1 VLKWWWRGEL
11 LTKRAMSGAS
21 DIWSDTILKLNPI
34 ASELFGVFVRT
45 PCSGMVRKT
54 TSGSFD
60 STPLLRR
67 SVSLRMTGLGSVAR
81 AICCFAMLAVSGLL
95 HAATLTEQQF
105 SSVQTTS
112 TAPQRTQESKPG
124 TSAAS
129 PASQVAA
136 TPTPTPQSWSLPVRS
151 ATENAVYPPS
161 PSDEIVVTAVG
172 DVMLGTTFPDESTL
186 PPNDG
191 ADLLTEVTP
200 FLKRGDV
207 VYGNLEGPIIDGG
220 DSAKCHGKKIGTCF
234 AFRVPTRYG
243 KYLKDAGFTAMGLA
257 NNHAMDFGLEG
268 RASSREVLDA
278 MQIAHTGEV
287 GDIARL
293 LVKGRKIDV
302 IAFATYQG
310 AFNFLDLDA
319 SLQTIHAA
327 KAESDLVI
335 VGFHGGAEG
344 ATHQHVLE
352 GDETFLGEDRGD
364 LRQFAHAA
372 IDAGADL
379 VLGSAPHVVRAMEI
393 YKGKLI
399 AYSLGNFATYG
410 PFNLNAENGLTLVLE
425 AHLAPGG
432 TFLRGQAYAMK
443 QEKPGGPKLDPD
455 MKILPV
461 LRGLS
466 NADFPQT
473 AVVVG
478 PQGELWPPGTE
489 VPPCSDAPDLL
500 EQRFGTSVCGILP

>member
-1 VLKWWWRGEL
+1 
-11 LTKRAMSGAS
+11 M
-21 DIWSDTILKLNPI
+21 
-34 ASELFGVFVRT
+34 RT
-45 PCSGMVRKT
+45 PFSGMVKDM

-60 STPLLRR
+60 STSLLRR
-67 SVSLRMTGLGSVAR
+67 SVPLRMTGLSRRAAIVFFFWITALPVVLYAAR
-81 AICCFAMLAVSGLL
+81 MAN
-95 HAATLTEQQF
+95 EQQ
-105 SSVQTTS
+105 SQPVQPI
-112 TAPQRTQESKPG
+112 PQTPSQSPVTQSNPQ
-124 TSAAS
+124 AS
-129 PASQVAA
+129 PTA
-136 TPTPTPQSWSLPVRS
+136 TPLPS
-151 ATENAVYPPS
+151 QPNSETSNQAPPS
-161 PSDEIVVTAVG
+161 VVREKSDTTQSPNFFDELIITAVG

-191 ADLLTEVTP
+191 AGLLAEVTP
-200 FLKRGDV
+200 FLKRGDI
-207 VYGNLEGPIIDGG
+207 VYGNLEGPIVDGG
-220 DSAKCHGKKIGTCF
+220 ESAKCRGKKIGTCF

-268 RASSREVLDA
+268 RASSRQVLDA

-293 LVKGRKIDV
+293 TVKGRKVTI
-302 IAFATYQG
+302 IAFATYPG
-310 AFNFLDLDA
+310 AYNFLDQDE
-319 SLQTIHAA
+319 SLQTIRSL

-364 LRQFAHAA
+364 LRKFTHAA

-379 VLGSAPHVVRAMEI
+379 VLGSGPHVVRAMEI
-393 YKGKLI
+393 YQGKLI

-410 PFNLNAENGLTLVLE
+410 PFNLNAENGLSLVLE
-425 AHLAPGG
+425 VHLAADGS
-432 TFLRGQAYAMK
+432 FLRGKAYPVK
-443 QEKPGGPKLDPD
+443 QEKPGGPKLDAE

-461 LRGLS
+461 LRALS
-466 NADFPQT
+466 NTDFPQT

-478 PQGELWPPGTE
+478 PQGELWLPGSI
-489 VPPCSDAPDLL
+489 VPPCVKAPDLL
-500 EQRFGTSVCGILP
+500 EQRFTATPCGIFP

>member
-1 VLKWWWRGEL
+1 MRTRFLQRPNRSEGPRAYRAWPDQNKRSFEPTRKLKSTLARLTALGMTIRGSVVFIAVSAAIPGA
-11 LTKRAMSGAS
+11 AMMQSRESTPPPAQSLPSPIVAAPAS
-21 DIWSDTILKLNPI
+21 QPSPWPTPI
-34 ASELFGVFVRT
+34 PQASTVAA
-45 PCSGMVRKT
+45 
-54 TSGSFD
+54 TSGSPVD
-60 STPLLRR
+60 
-67 SVSLRMTGLGSVAR
+67 
-81 AICCFAMLAVSGLL
+81 
-95 HAATLTEQQF
+95 AAH
-105 SSVQTTS
+105 
-112 TAPQRTQESKPG
+112 
-124 TSAAS
+124 
-129 PASQVAA
+129 PA
-136 TPTPTPQSWSLPVRS
+136 
-151 ATENAVYPPS
+151 S
-161 PSDEIVVTAVG
+161 PSDEIVITAVG
-172 DVMLGTTFPDESTL
+172 DVMLGTTFPDDSTL

-207 VYGNLEGPIIDGG
+207 VYGNLEGPIVDGG
-220 DSAKCHGKKIGTCF
+220 DSAKCHEKKIGTCF

-268 RASSREVLDA
+268 RASSRQVLDA

-293 LVKGRKIDV
+293 TVKGRKIAI
-302 IAFATYQG
+302 IAFATYPG
-310 AFNFLDLDA
+310 AYNFLDLDE
-319 SLQTIHAA
+319 SLKTISSLRTEGA
-327 KAESDLVI
+327 DLVI

-364 LRQFAHAA
+364 LRRFTHAA

-379 VLGSAPHVVRAMEI
+379 VLGSGPHVVRAMEV

-425 AHLAPGG
+425 AHLAPDG
-432 TFLRGQAYAMK
+432 TFLRGKNYAAK
-443 QEKPGGPKLDPD
+443 QEKPGGPKIDPE

-461 LRGLS
+461 LRALS

-473 AVVVG
+473 AIVVG
-478 PQGELWPPGTE
+478 PQGELWPPGTQIS
-489 VPPCSDAPDLL
+489 PCADAPDLL
-500 EQRFGTSVCGILP
+500 EQRFGASACGIFP

>member
-1 VLKWWWRGEL
+1 
-11 LTKRAMSGAS
+11 
-21 DIWSDTILKLNPI
+21 
-34 ASELFGVFVRT
+34 
-45 PCSGMVRKT
+45 
-54 TSGSFD
+54 
-60 STPLLRR
+60 
-67 SVSLRMTGLGSVAR
+67 
-81 AICCFAMLAVSGLL
+81 
-95 HAATLTEQQF
+95 
-105 SSVQTTS
+105 
-112 TAPQRTQESKPG
+112 
-124 TSAAS
+124 
-129 PASQVAA
+129 
-136 TPTPTPQSWSLPVRS
+136 
-151 ATENAVYPPS
+151 
-161 PSDEIVVTAVG
+161 
-172 DVMLGTTFPDESTL
+172 MLGTTFPDESTL

-207 VYGNLEGPIIDGG
+207 VYGNLEGPIVDGG
-220 DSAKCHGKKIGTCF
+220 DSAKCRGKKIGTCF

-268 RASSREVLDA
+268 RASSRHVLDA

-293 LVKGRKIDV
+293 TVKGRKIAIV
-302 IAFATYQG
+302 AFATYPG
-310 AFNFLDLDA
+310 AFNFLDLDE
-319 SLQTIHAA
+319 SLQTIRAA

-364 LRQFAHAA
+364 LRRFTHAA

-379 VLGSAPHVVRAMEI
+379 VLGSGPHVVRAMEI
-393 YKGKLI
+393 YKGRLI

-410 PFNLNAENGLTLVLE
+410 PFNLSAENGLSLVLE
-425 AHLAPGG
+425 AHLGADG
-432 TFLRGQAYAMK
+432 TFLRGQAYAVK
-443 QEKPGGPKLDPD
+443 QEKPGGPKLDPE

-461 LRGLS
+461 LRSLS

-473 AVVVG
+473 AIVVG
-478 PQGELWPPGTE
+478 PKGQLWLPGTE
-489 VPPCSDAPDLL
+489 VSPCSDAPDLL
-500 EQRFGTSVCGILP
+500 EQRPGAKVCGILP

>member
-1 VLKWWWRGEL
+1 
-11 LTKRAMSGAS
+11 M
-21 DIWSDTILKLNPI
+21 LNDAI
-34 ASELFGVFVRT
+34 
-45 PCSGMVRKT
+45 
-54 TSGSFD
+54 SGSFD

-67 SVSLRMTGLGSVAR
+67 GVSLRMTGLSSIAR
-81 AICCFAMLAVSGLL
+81 AICCCVMLAV
-95 HAATLTEQQF
+95 
-105 SSVQTTS
+105 
-112 TAPQRTQESKPG
+112 P
-124 TSAAS
+124 AAS
-129 PASQVAA
+129 CASQVSA
-136 TPTPTPQSWSLPVRS
+136 TPTPTQVPSPIPQLSSPPAPLQSTTGDAVR
-151 ATENAVYPPS
+151 PPG

-186 PPNDG
+186 APNDG

-207 VYGNLEGPIIDGG
+207 VYGNLEGPIVDGG

-243 KYLKDAGFTAMGLA
+243 KYLKNAGFTAMGLA

-268 RASSREVLDA
+268 RASSRQVLDTQ
-278 MQIAHTGEV
+278 QIAHTGEV

-293 LVKGRKIDV
+293 TVKGRKIAI
-302 IAFATYQG
+302 IAFATYPG
-310 AFNFLDLDA
+310 AYNFLDLDE
-319 SLQTIHAA
+319 SLQTIRAA
-327 KAESDLVI
+327 KAESDLLI

-364 LRQFAHAA
+364 LRRFTRAA

-379 VLGSAPHVVRAMEI
+379 VLGSGPHVVRAMEI

-410 PFNLNAENGLTLVLE
+410 PFNLNAENGLSLVLE
-425 AHLAPGG
+425 AHLAPDG
-432 TFLRGQAYAMK
+432 TFLRGQAYAVK
-443 QEKPGGPKLDPD
+443 QEKPGGPKLDPE

-461 LRGLS
+461 LRALS

-473 AVVVG
+473 AIVVG
-478 PQGELWPPGTE
+478 PQGELWLPGTE

-500 EQRFGTSVCGILP
+500 EQRLGARVCGILP

>member
-1 VLKWWWRGEL
+1 MIFQQNLWHRHSSAHSRAKAAREWWPCLCLPPSDSTRAQARVPVPHKRYFVHANSRVALFSTLIFVLTFL
-11 LTKRAMSGAS
+11 LTSSAH
-21 DIWSDTILKLNPI
+21 
-34 ASELFGVFVRT
+34 
-45 PCSGMVRKT
+45 
-54 TSGSFD
+54 
-60 STPLLRR
+60 
-67 SVSLRMTGLGSVAR
+67 
-81 AICCFAMLAVSGLL
+81 AIVPG
-95 HAATLTEQQF
+95 QQ
-105 SSVQTTS
+105 S
-112 TAPQRTQESKPG
+112 APQS
-124 TSAAS
+124 SS
-129 PASQVAA
+129 PAIQQPTPAA
-136 TPTPTPQSWSLPVRS
+136 DALPANVPTPQ
-151 ATENAVYPPS
+151 PS
-161 PSDEIVVTAVG
+161 PSSQQSPTETSLAAYDEIVVSAVG
-172 DVMLGTTFPDESTL
+172 DVMLGTTFPDDSTL

-207 VYGNLEGPIIDGG
+207 VYGNLEGPIVDGG
-220 DSAKCHGKKIGTCF
+220 DSAKCRGKKIGTCF
-234 AFRVPTRYG
+234 AFRVPARYG

-268 RASSREVLDA
+268 RASSRQVLDA

-293 LVKGRKIDV
+293 TVKGRKIAI
-302 IAFATYQG
+302 IALATYPG
-310 AFNFLDLDA
+310 AYNFLDLDET
-319 SLQTIHAA
+319 LQAIRAL

-364 LRQFAHAA
+364 LRRFTHAA

-379 VLGSAPHVVRAMEI
+379 LLGSGPHVVRAMEI

-425 AHLAPGG
+425 AHLAADG
-432 TFLRGQAYAMK
+432 TFLRGKAYPVK
-443 QEKPGGPKLDPD
+443 QEKPGGPKLDPE

-461 LRGLS
+461 LRALS
-466 NADFPQT
+466 IADFKET

-478 PQGELWPPGTE
+478 PQGELWLPGTE
-489 VPPCSDAPDLL
+489 IPPCLNAPDLL
-500 EQRFGTSVCGILP
+500 EQRIGAAACGILP

>member
-1 VLKWWWRGEL
+1 MNDAREQKNPSSRAPFMRARFLQHPNRSEGPRAYSQSYGNTRSLEPTRKLKNALARFTALGMTLQWSL
-11 LTKRAMSGAS
+11 IFLALSAVQSSAAMIQSSQGSPTAQTTPAPAANMPPIES
-21 DIWSDTILKLNPI
+21 SPAPMPGLNPAI
-34 ASELFGVFVRT
+34 FAPWQTAT
-45 PCSGMVRKT
+45 PKT
-54 TSGSFD
+54 AHGSSAWPSGSRTTFEICEPCTND
-60 STPLLRR
+60 L
-67 SVSLRMTGLGSVAR
+67 SLGY
-81 AICCFAMLAVSGLL
+81 
-95 HAATLTEQQF
+95 
-105 SSVQTTS
+105 
-112 TAPQRTQESKPG
+112 
-124 TSAAS
+124 
-129 PASQVAA
+129 PA
-136 TPTPTPQSWSLPVRS
+136 
-151 ATENAVYPPS
+151 
-161 PSDEIVVTAVG
+161 IVVTAVG
-172 DVMLGTTFPDESTL
+172 DVMLGTTFPDESAL

-191 ADLLTEVTP
+191 ADLLTEVAP
-200 FLKRGDV
+200 FLKRGDL
-207 VYGNLEGPIIDGG
+207 VYGNLEGPIVDGG

-268 RASSREVLDA
+268 RASSRQVLDA

-293 LVKGRKIDV
+293 TVKGRKIAI
-302 IAFATYQG
+302 IAFATYPG

-319 SLQTIHAA
+319 SLQTIREA

-364 LRQFAHAA
+364 LRRFTHAA

-379 VLGSAPHVVRAMEI
+379 LLGSGPHVVRAMEV

-425 AHLAPGG
+425 AHLALDG
-432 TFLRGQAYAMK
+432 TFLHGQAYPVK

-461 LRGLS
+461 LRALS
-466 NADFPQT
+466 NADFPKT
-473 AVVVG
+473 AIVVG
-478 PQGELWPPGTE
+478 PQGELWLPGTE
-489 VPPCSDAPDLL
+489 VPTCSDAPDLL
-500 EQRFGTSVCGILP
+500 EQRPGANVCGILP

>member
-1 VLKWWWRGEL
+1 MRVSEKTPSSRAPFLRARFLQRPNRSEGPRAYRAWPDQNKSSLEPTRKLK
-11 LTKRAMSGAS
+11 S
-21 DIWSDTILKLNPI
+21 
-34 ASELFGVFVRT
+34 
-45 PCSGMVRKT
+45 
-54 TSGSFD
+54 
-60 STPLLRR
+60 
-67 SVSLRMTGLGSVAR
+67 
-81 AICCFAMLAVSGLL
+81 
-95 HAATLTEQQF
+95 TLTRLTALGMTIQF
-105 SSVQTTS
+105 GLICLSLLAALPCGAMMQS
-112 TAPQRTQESKPG
+112 TKETK
-124 TSAAS
+124 S
-129 PASQVAA
+129 PVA
-136 TPTPTPQSWSLPVRS
+136 Q
-151 ATENAVYPPS
+151 PS
-161 PSDEIVVTAVG
+161 PSPSVPQTIAVDAVNPPNPPDEIVITAVG

-207 VYGNLEGPIIDGG
+207 VYGNLEGPIVDGG

-268 RASSREVLDA
+268 RASSRQVLDA

-293 LVKGRKIDV
+293 TVKGRKVAI
-302 IAFATYQG
+302 IAFATYPG
-310 AFNFLDLDA
+310 AYNFLDLDE
-319 SLQTIHAA
+319 SLKTISSLKTEGA
-327 KAESDLVI
+327 DLVI

-364 LRQFAHAA
+364 LRRFTHAA

-379 VLGSAPHVVRAMEI
+379 VLGSGPHVVRAMEV

-425 AHLAPGG
+425 AHLAPDG
-432 TFLRGQAYAMK
+432 TFLRGKTYAAK
-443 QEKPGGPKLDPD
+443 QEKPGGPKIDPE
-455 MKILPV
+455 MKILSV

-473 AVVVG
+473 AIVVG
-478 PQGELWPPGTE
+478 PQGELWSPGTQI
-489 VPPCSDAPDLL
+489 PPCADAPDLL
-500 EQRFGTSVCGILP
+500 EQRFGVGACGIFP

>member
-1 VLKWWWRGEL
+1 
-11 LTKRAMSGAS
+11 MSEVK
-21 DIWSDTILKLNPI
+21 I
-34 ASELFGVFVRT
+34 GVFVRT
-45 PCSGMVRKT
+45 PCSCMVKDA

-60 STPLLRR
+60 FTSLLRR
-67 SVSLRMTGLGSVAR
+67 SVPLRMTGVGSIANAVCFFLVITLFVQAR
-81 AICCFAMLAVSGLL
+81 ALDSD
-95 HAATLTEQQF
+95 
-105 SSVQTTS
+105 
-112 TAPQRTQESKPG
+112 QRTQSCQP
-124 TSAAS
+124 AAQTTPQVSS
-129 PASQVAA
+129 PSSSQKTPTLPAAPAAA
-136 TPTPTPQSWSLPVRS
+136 TPVLQPAPIPV
-151 ATENAVYPPS
+151 PS
-161 PSDEIVVTAVG
+161 PSPMPAQSSTDAPTQSPSPFDEMVITAVG
-172 DVMLGTTFPDESTL
+172 DVMLGTTFPDESAL

-207 VYGNLEGPIIDGG
+207 VYGNLEGPIVDGG
-220 DSAKCHGKKIGTCF
+220 VSAKCRGKKEGTCF

-243 KYLKDAGFTAMGLA
+243 KYLKGAGFTAMGLA

-268 RASSREVLDA
+268 RASSRQVLDA
-278 MQIAHTGEV
+278 AQIAHTGEV
-287 GDIARL
+287 GDVARL
-293 LVKGRKIDV
+293 TVKGRKIAI
-302 IAFATYQG
+302 IAFATYPG
-310 AFNFLDLDA
+310 AYNFLDLDE
-319 SLQTIHAA
+319 SLQTIRSL

-364 LRQFAHAA
+364 LRKFTHAA
-372 IDAGADL
+372 IDAGADM
-379 VLGSAPHVVRAMEI
+379 VLGSGPHVVRAMEI

-410 PFNLNAENGLTLVLE
+410 PFNLNAENGLSLVLE
-425 AHLAPGG
+425 AHLAADG
-432 TFLRGQAYAMK
+432 TFLRGKAYPVK
-443 QEKPGGPKLDPD
+443 QEKPGGPKLDAE

-478 PQGELWPPGTE
+478 PHGELWLPGTE
-489 VPPCSDAPDLL
+489 VPPCVNAPDLL
-500 EQRFGTSVCGILP
+500 EQRFGAIACGIFP

>member
-1 VLKWWWRGEL
+1 
-11 LTKRAMSGAS
+11 
-21 DIWSDTILKLNPI
+21 
-34 ASELFGVFVRT
+34 
-45 PCSGMVRKT
+45 MVRDAA
-54 TSGSFD
+54 SGSFD
-60 STPLLRR
+60 FTSRLRR
-67 SVSLRMTGLGSVAR
+67 SVPLRMTGVGRFAS
-81 AICCFAMLAVSGLL
+81 AICCCVMLAFPGMVRALQSPQGTQP
-95 HAATLTEQQF
+95 AT
-105 SSVQTTS
+105 
-112 TAPQRTQESKPG
+112 R
-124 TSAAS
+124 SAT
-129 PASQVAA
+129 PAQSA
-136 TPTPTPQSWSLPVRS
+136 PTPTPPLSPLPTPQPSSSPASPQSPPENPVH
-151 ATENAVYPPS
+151 PPS
-161 PSDEIVVTAVG
+161 PYDEIIVTAVG
-172 DVMLGTTFPDESTL
+172 DVMLGTTFPDDSTL

-191 ADLLTEVTP
+191 ANLLNEVAP
-200 FLKRGDV
+200 FLKRGDI

-268 RASSREVLDA
+268 RASSRQVLDA
-278 MQIAHTGEV
+278 LQIAHTGEV

-293 LVKGRKIDV
+293 TVKRKKITI

-310 AFNFLDLDA
+310 ALNFLDLDA
-319 SLQTIHAA
+319 SLELIRTA
-327 KAESDLVI
+327 KTESDLVI

-364 LRQFAHAA
+364 LRRFTHAA

-379 VLGSAPHVVRAMEI
+379 VLGSGPHVVRAMEI
-393 YKGKLI
+393 YKSKLI

-425 AHLAPGG
+425 AHLAPDG
-432 TFLRGQAYAMK
+432 TFLRGKAYAVK

-461 LRGLS
+461 LRALS
-466 NADFPQT
+466 IIDFPQT
-473 AVVVG
+473 AIAVG
-478 PQGELWPPGTE
+478 PQGELWLPGTE
-489 VPPCSDAPDLL
+489 VSPCSDAPDLL
-500 EQRFGTSVCGILP
+500 EQRFGAALCGILP

>member
-1 VLKWWWRGEL
+1 MR
-11 LTKRAMSGAS
+11 
-21 DIWSDTILKLNPI
+21 I
-34 ASELFGVFVRT
+34 
-45 PCSGMVRKT
+45 PCSSMAKDT

-60 STPLLRR
+60 FTSRLWR
-67 SVSLRMTGLGSVAR
+67 SVPLRMTGAGGFAR
-81 AICCFAMLAVSGLL
+81 AVCCCVMLIIPGLSRALQSPQQTPPAVAQPSSTPAAPTPAPQPSYSPAVSQ
-95 HAATLTEQQF
+95 EP
-105 SSVQTTS
+105 
-112 TAPQRTQESKPG
+112 TAD
-124 TSAAS
+124 
-129 PASQVAA
+129 
-136 TPTPTPQSWSLPVRS
+136 
-151 ATENAVYPPS
+151 AVHPLS
-161 PSDEIVVTAVG
+161 PSDEIVITAVG

-191 ADLLTEVTP
+191 ADLLTEVAP
-200 FLKRGDV
+200 LLKRGDV

-257 NNHAMDFGLEG
+257 NNHAMDFGLDG
-268 RASSREVLDA
+268 RASSRQVLDA

-293 LVKGRKIDV
+293 TVRGRKIAI
-302 IAFATYQG
+302 IAFATYPG
-310 AFNFLDLDA
+310 AYNFLDLDE
-319 SLQTIHAA
+319 SLQAIRSL

-364 LRQFAHAA
+364 LRRFTHAA

-379 VLGSAPHVVRAMEI
+379 VLGSGPHVVRAMEI
-393 YKGKLI
+393 YEGKLI

-425 AHLAPGG
+425 AHLASDG
-432 TFLRGQAYAMK
+432 TFLGGKAYPVK
-443 QEKPGGPKLDPD
+443 QEKPGGPKIDPE

-461 LRGLS
+461 LRALS

-473 AVVVG
+473 AIVVG
-478 PQGELWPPGTE
+478 PQGELWSPGTQ
-489 VPPCSDAPDLL
+489 VPPCADAADLL
-500 EQRFGTSVCGILP
+500 EQRFGARACGIFP

>member
-1 VLKWWWRGEL
+1 MVWK
-11 LTKRAMSGAS
+11 TSSGFF
-21 DIWSDTILKLNPI
+21 D
-34 ASELFGVFVRT
+34 F
-45 PCSGMVRKT
+45 
-54 TSGSFD
+54 TSL
-60 STPLLRR
+60 PRR
-67 SVSLRMTGLGSVAR
+67 SVSLRMTGIKSFVVAIGWFLILGLPAQLSA
-81 AICCFAMLAVSGLL
+81 FAGG
-95 HAATLTEQQF
+95 QQPQN
-105 SSVQTTS
+105 SQS
-112 TAPQRTQESKPG
+112 TAQTPSQSSPTLPTPAPQ
-124 TSAAS
+124 AS
-129 PASQVAA
+129 PATTIEPA
-136 TPTPTPQSWSLPVRS
+136 PQSSI
-151 ATENAVYPPS
+151 PS
-161 PSDEIVVTAVG
+161 PAQPKDEAPALTPNVSDEIVVTAVG
-172 DVMLGTTFPDESTL
+172 DVMLGTAFPDESTL

-234 AFRVPTRYG
+234 AFRVPTRHG

-268 RASSREVLDA
+268 RASSRQVLDA

-293 LVKGRKIDV
+293 TVKGRKIAI
-302 IAFATYQG
+302 IAFATYPG
-310 AFNFLDLDA
+310 AYNFLDLDE
-319 SLQTIHAA
+319 SLQTIRAA
-327 KAESDLVI
+327 KAESGLVI

-364 LRQFAHAA
+364 LRRFTHAA

-379 VLGSAPHVVRAMEI
+379 VLGSGPHVVRAMEI

-410 PFNLNAENGLTLVLE
+410 PFNLNAENGLTLVLK
-425 AHLAPGG
+425 AHLAPDG
-432 TFLRGQAYAMK
+432 TFLRGKAYSVK
-443 QEKPGGPKLDPD
+443 QEKPGGPKLDPE

-461 LRGLS
+461 LRSLS

-473 AVVVG
+473 AIVVG
-478 PQGELWPPGTE
+478 PQGELWLPGTE
-489 VPPCSDAPDLL
+489 VPPCADAPDLL
-500 EQRFGTSVCGILP
+500 EQRLGVKVCGILP

>member
-1 VLKWWWRGEL
+1 MIAVD
-11 LTKRAMSGAS
+11 AVHPP
-21 DIWSDTILKLNPI
+21 NP
-34 ASELFGVFVRT
+34 
-45 PCSGMVRKT
+45 
-54 TSGSFD
+54 
-60 STPLLRR
+60 
-67 SVSLRMTGLGSVAR
+67 
-81 AICCFAMLAVSGLL
+81 
-95 HAATLTEQQF
+95 
-105 SSVQTTS
+105 
-112 TAPQRTQESKPG
+112 
-124 TSAAS
+124 
-129 PASQVAA
+129 
-136 TPTPTPQSWSLPVRS
+136 
-151 ATENAVYPPS
+151 Y
-161 PSDEIVVTAVG
+161 DEIVVTAVG

-220 DSAKCHGKKIGTCF
+220 DSAKCRGKKIGTCF

-268 RASSREVLDA
+268 RASSRQVLDA
-278 MQIAHTGEV
+278 LQIAHTGEV

-293 LVKGRKIDV
+293 TVKSRKITIV
-302 IAFATYQG
+302 AFATYQG

-319 SLQTIHAA
+319 SLETIRAA
-327 KAESDLVI
+327 KSESDLVI

-364 LRQFAHAA
+364 LRRFTHAA

-379 VLGSAPHVVRAMEI
+379 LLGSGPHVVRAMEL

-410 PFNLNAENGLTLVLE
+410 PFNLNAENGLTLVQE
-425 AHLAPGG
+425 AHLAWDG
-432 TFLRGQAYAMK
+432 TFLRGQAYAVK
-443 QEKPGGPKLDPD
+443 QEKPGGPKLDPEK
-455 MKILPV
+455 KILPV
-461 LRGLS
+461 LRALS

-473 AVVVG
+473 AIVVG
-478 PQGELWPPGTE
+478 PQGELWLPGTE
-489 VPPCSDAPDLL
+489 IPPCADAPDLL
-500 EQRFGTSVCGILP
+500 EQRFGTAACGIFP